1 MRLLRFFL
9 ISVLV
14 LSLLLFGIGLLMPS
28 RVVVSRAI
36 DLPVAAT
43 KVLPLLQ
50 NIQQWPR
57 WMQGLDSSTIK
68 QVNDS
73 VYQLGNLRV
82 NWITRT
88 DSLMLSEWHS
98 PKGTMQL
105 SAMQLISIPQGQGC
119 TVQWQFEQA
128 VGWWPW
134 ERLGSMMNEKIM
146 GPQLETNLQ
155 RLSNHLLTTP

>member
-57 WMQGLDSSTIK
+57 WMQGLDSTSITL
-68 QVNDS
+68 VNDS

-88 DSLMLSEWHS
+88 DTLLLSEWHS
-98 PKGTMQL
+98 QKGTMQL
-105 SAMQLISIPQGQGC
+105 SAMQLSSIPQGQGC

-155 RLSNHLLTTP
+155 RLSDHLLTTP